1 MSFTHSYGNESMT
14 HSIHTIYSFIEI
26 HEHNNVD
33 SEIFQ
38 FNIVILSYLVHLYKI
53 SLVNK
58 LYRIIYKW
66 KH

>member
-1 MSFTHSYGNESMT
+1 MT